1 LENGVKPF
9 SCTEKVWDEGVLEK
23 RAQKKSRVNNRENI
37 VEAAI
42 KLIGEKGVEGT
53 SLADIAREVGISKGT
68 LYYYY
73 STKNDLIFDI
83 TKEHVDKITSNIFFM
98 IEKNKDDTSLSDTL
112 KLLVENFLKSETRTR
127 LHLYLIQEILSGNED
142 LKKRFVETYQQWF
155 KMLEDAYF
163 LLTSKRKELSV
174 QARILVAIIDGLI
187 IQASIGAGAIPLDEI
202 IREMTRVLAE
212 E

>member
-1 LENGVKPF
+1 
-9 SCTEKVWDEGVLEK
+9 
-23 RAQKKSRVNNRENI
+23 
-37 VEAAI
+37 
-42 KLIGEKGVEGT
+42 
-53 SLADIAREVGISKGT
+53 
-68 LYYYY
+68 
-73 STKNDLIFDI
+73 
-83 TKEHVDKITSNIFFM
+83 M

-112 KLLVENFLKSETRTR
+112 KLLVENLLKSETRTR

-142 LKKRFVETYQQWF
+142 LEKRFVETYQQWF

-187 IQASIGAGAIPLDEI
+187 IQASIGAGVIPLDEI
-202 IREMTRVLAE
+202 IREMTRVLVE